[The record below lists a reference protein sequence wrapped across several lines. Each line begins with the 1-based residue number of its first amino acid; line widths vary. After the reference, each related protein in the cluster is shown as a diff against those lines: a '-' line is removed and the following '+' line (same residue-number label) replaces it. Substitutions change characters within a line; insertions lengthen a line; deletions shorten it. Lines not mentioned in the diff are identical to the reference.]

1 MPDQPRALRLDAPR
15 EEVLQQATEI
25 ILAAWQSFDRA
36 RPGQP
41 GLDDVVRRLLDLP
54 LPEAPTTAAE
64 ALRDT
69 ARVLD
74 ESIAPARPRYFA
86 FVGSSGLE
94 IGVIAD
100 ALAACFD
107 VNLAAY
113 GGAATAIEREVLRW
127 VGEFVGF
134 PGRAGAVTSG
144 GTVSNMTALAAAR
157 EHAVPGARRRGLRD
171 VEPRIYTSIDAHD
184 SVERAIEVLGIGSD
198 GMVALPVDAQRRLDV
213 GALARALAEDRAAGA
228 TPIAVV
234 ANGGSTLA
242 GAVDDLDRIADV
254 CAEHGVWLH
263 VDGAYGLPAASTDAA
278 RHLFHGLA
286 RADSIT
292 VDAHKWMYLPKACG
306 VVLVRDEQALAA
318 AFAHD
323 ADYMLR
329 TGEEWNPVDL
339 TLEYSRPFRPL
350 KLWLAFRVHGAPAY
364 RAALERNLAQ
374 ARLLADEVRR
384 HDDLELLLEPQLT
397 VVPFRHVP
405 PGVDDLDEHNRR
417 LADAIQAD
425 ADIYL
430 AAATYDGTVGLRPCI
445 VNYRTTD
452 DDVRAIVDITR
463 AVGARVAAAGTAR
476 PPAPSQTA

>member
-1 MPDQPRALRLDAPR
+1 M
-15 EEVLQQATEI
+15 LQQATEI
-25 ILAAWQSFDRA
+25 IGAAWQSFDRA

-157 EHAVPGARRRGLRD
+157 ERAVPGARRRGLRD
-171 VEPRIYTSIDAHD
+171 VRAADLHLHRRARLRGARDRGARHRLRRHGRAAGRRASGGSTSAP
-184 SVERAIEVLGIGSD
+184 SRAPSTPTG
-198 GMVALPVDAQRRLDV
+198 P
-213 GALARALAEDRAAGA
+213 AGA

-242 GAVDDLDRIADV
+242 GAVDDLDGIADV

-263 VDGAYGLPAASTDAA
+263 VDGAYGLPAASTPSAGATSSAA
-278 RHLFHGLA
+278 SSAPTRSPSTRTSGCTC
-286 RADSIT
+286 RR
-292 VDAHKWMYLPKACG
+292 P
-306 VVLVRDEQALAA
+306 AA
-318 AFAHD
+318 SCWCATSRRSRRPS
-323 ADYMLR
+323 R
-329 TGEEWNPVDL
+329 TTP
-339 TLEYSRPFRPL
+339 TTCC
-350 KLWLAFRVHGAPAY
+350 APASS
-364 RAALERNLAQ
+364 
-374 ARLLADEVRR
+374 
-384 HDDLELLLEPQLT
+384 
-397 VVPFRHVP
+397 
-405 PGVDDLDEHNRR
+405 
-417 LADAIQAD
+417 
-425 ADIYL
+425 
-430 AAATYDGTVGLRPCI
+430 GTRS
-445 VNYRTTD
+445 T
-452 DDVRAIVDITR
+452 
-463 AVGARVAAAGTAR
+463 
-476 PPAPSQTA
+476 